1 MDSET
6 PATDQDNV
14 NTGGGDFVGRDK
26 TIHGDAVHGDKV
38 TGDRITVGD
47 ISHSIGVAIG
57 TGASASVTIQQ
68 PPSEAELRDQNNR
81 HTLRQ
86 MVRKFWIEGVLEHS
100 LNHEA
105 ALQLNLSDR
114 SNLVENRL
122 WKLLPQQVGETVRLL
137 PQETHILDVFDQM
150 NERLLILGEPGAGKT
165 TLLLELARAL
175 LQRADATPGYP
186 SPVVFNL
193 SSWIERKAPLAEW
206 MVEELRTRYNIPK
219 KLAQAWVA
227 QDKLLPLLDGLDEV
241 QSAQRATCAEAIN
254 QFHAEHLVPL
264 VVCSRVNEY
273 ENLAV
278 RLKLQGAVLLQ
289 PLTPEQIDAYLNRAG
304 PTLATVR
311 SALQQDTE
319 LQELAQSPLMLNIMT
334 LAYQGVASA
343 ELNLTDATQTRRQHL
358 FNAYI
363 QRMFV
368 RREVD
373 LIYSARQT
381 IRWLQWLASRLIQSG
396 QTTFLIERMQ
406 PSWLQTGEQ
415 KPSRLILIML
425 LAGPLYGLIFALI
438 NALIGGLIFVLSGTS
453 NEWLLFGLFFG
464 LGIGLLF
471 GLLDGF
477 SGRFRKIKPI
487 ERSSILSRKLK
498 SSFYAILF
506 WGVGVGLLFGLP
518 FGLSDGLLVG
528 LRVGRR
534 VGIPFGLIGGLI
546 SITAQGYPKG
556 CRVEKGM
563 VSFSFQ
569 DQ

>member
-1 MDSET
+1 M
-6 PATDQDNV
+6 P
-14 NTGGGDFVGRDK
+14 
-26 TIHGDAVHGDKV
+26 
-38 TGDRITVGD
+38 
-47 ISHSIGVAIG
+47 
-57 TGASASVTIQQ
+57 
-68 PPSEAELRDQNNR
+68 
-81 HTLRQ
+81 
-86 MVRKFWIEGVLEHS
+86 
-100 LNHEA
+100 
-105 ALQLNLSDR
+105 
-114 SNLVENRL
+114 
-122 WKLLPQQVGETVRLL
+122 
-137 PQETHILDVFDQM
+137 
-150 NERLLILGEPGAGKT
+150 
-165 TLLLELARAL
+165 
-175 LQRADATPGYP
+175 
-186 SPVVFNL
+186 
-193 SSWIERKAPLAEW
+193 
-206 MVEELRTRYNIPK
+206 
-219 KLAQAWVA
+219 
-227 QDKLLPLLDGLDEV
+227 
-241 QSAQRATCAEAIN
+241 
-254 QFHAEHLVPL
+254 
-264 VVCSRVNEY
+264 
-273 ENLAV
+273 
-278 RLKLQGAVLLQ
+278 
-289 PLTPEQIDAYLNRAG
+289 
-304 PTLATVR
+304 
-311 SALQQDTE
+311 
-319 LQELAQSPLMLNIMT
+319 
-334 LAYQGVASA
+334 
-343 ELNLTDATQTRRQHL
+343 
-358 FNAYI
+358 YI